1 MKVPANRRILLA
13 WAWAAVLAAPSAQAQ
28 IDDLF
33 RSPGDPP
40 RSTRAT
46 PEPERQAPEPSRQAP
61 PTTGKTSQPA
71 HPVVAATTPAPQ
83 QQKLVIY
90 TTPTCPHCIRAL
102 RHMQARKID
111 YIQKDVQHDRT
122 NQAEFRRIGGRGVP
136 HILMG
141 RTTVVGFDPTDFDR
155 KYAAW
160 KAQ

>member
-1 MKVPANRRILLA
+1 MKVLANRRILLA
-13 WAWAAVLAAPSAQAQ
+13 WAWAAVLSAPSAQAQ

-46 PEPERQAPEPSRQAP
+46 PEPERQAP

-71 HPVVAATTPAPQ
+71 PPVVAATPPAQQ

-111 YIQKDVQHDRT
+111 YIQKDVQHDRA
-122 NQAEFRRIGGRGVP
+122 NQAELRRLGGRGVP

-141 RTTVVGFDPTDFDR
+141 RTTVVGFDPADFDR